1 MTEQPTET
9 PGEDTSPDGTG
20 PAKKGLMV
28 RLRAYFMAGVL
39 ITAPISITVYLAWLF
54 ITYVDGKVTPLIP
67 AKYNPETYLPYG
79 IPGLGVVV
87 VVVGLTFI
95 GAFTAGFMGRFFQ
108 RLWDRA
114 MDNVPVLRGVYKALK
129 QILETVLAQQSN
141 AFREAVLVE
150 YPRRGMWVIAFITGK
165 TEGEVQNITE
175 QNMINLF
182 VPTTP
187 NPTSGFLIFVP
198 KEEIVKLSMT
208 VEEALKMV
216 ISGGIVTPPDNR
228 SEAEK
233 QSVKVHSTEAEHLGE
248 LKSSHPDAQS

>member
-1 MTEQPTET
+1 MTDDQTDQPQSDN
-9 PGEDTSPDGTG
+9 PGDLVGTQ
-20 PAKKGLMV
+20 KKGLMG
-28 RLRAYFMAGVL
+28 RLRAYFMAGIL
-39 ITAPISITVYLAWLF
+39 ITAPISITIYLAWLF

-87 VVVGLTFI
+87 VVVGLTLI

-108 RLWDRA
+108 RIWDRT

-165 TEGEVQNITE
+165 TQGEVQSITE
-175 QNMINLF
+175 QEMINLF

-198 KEEIVKLSMT
+198 KEEIVKLSMS

-216 ISGGIVTPPDNR
+216 ISGGIVTPPDKR
-228 SEAEK
+228 SDAEK
-233 QSVKVHSTEAEHLGE
+233 QDVKVRSTEAEHLGE
-248 LKSSHPDAQS
+248 LKSDHPNANS

>member
-1 MTEQPTET
+1 MTQERNDQTHGDGT
-9 PGEDTSPDGTG
+9 DDGTG
-20 PAKKGLMV
+20 SQKKGLMV
-28 RLRAYFMAGVL
+28 RLRAYFMAGIL

-87 VVVGLTFI
+87 VVVGLTLI

-198 KEEIVKLSMT
+198 KEDIVKLSMT

-228 SEAEK
+228 PDAVKEA
-233 QSVKVHSTEAEHLGE
+233 VKVRSTEAEHLEE
-248 LKSSHPDAQS
+248 LKSARPDA